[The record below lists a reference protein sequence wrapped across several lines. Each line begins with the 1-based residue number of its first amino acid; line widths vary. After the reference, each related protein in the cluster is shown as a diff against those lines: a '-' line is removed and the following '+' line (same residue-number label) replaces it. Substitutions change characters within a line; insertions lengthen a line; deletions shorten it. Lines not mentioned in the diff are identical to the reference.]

1 VGSGGWAAAH
11 LDACGV
17 LDSNDTMMRAEQA
30 RRAVAQLDA
39 KIEALDWI

>member
-1 VGSGGWAAAH
+1 
-11 LDACGV
+11 
-17 LDSNDTMMRAEQA
+17 MMRAEQA